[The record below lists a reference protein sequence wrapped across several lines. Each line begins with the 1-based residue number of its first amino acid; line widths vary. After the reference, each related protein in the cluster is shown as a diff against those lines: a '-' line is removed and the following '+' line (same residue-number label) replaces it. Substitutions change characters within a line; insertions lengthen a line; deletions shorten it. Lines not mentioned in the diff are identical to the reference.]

1 MNKPKLY
8 IMTGLSGSGKSTIA
22 QKLAEENPNTV
33 IVSSDAIREE
43 LTDKV
48 EDQTENEEVFKI
60 FHNRIRKNLENKK
73 NVIAD
78 ATNITMKS
86 RRAIM
91 TKVNGLDVEKICY
104 LIPKPYEQCKVD
116 NKNRLHPVPDE
127 VLDKQIMRFQVPFK
141 EEGWTH
147 IIIPYLSI
155 DYLPNLLPTMKGF
168 NQKSPYHTMDLYHH
182 CTYTAKLFDK
192 RYGYPL
198 RFITG
203 AIWHDLGKIY
213 TQTFDEEGIA
223 HYFQHHSIGAYH
235 FMTAMQDLDTDFLLD
250 ACFLINY
257 HMMPFNWTSD
267 EANKRWKKRF
277 GEYKYQMLLDF
288 NECDRAR

>member
-43 LTDKV
+43 LTGKV

-116 NKNRLHPVPDE
+116 NKNRLHPVSDE

-147 IIIPYLSI
+147 IIIPYLCI
-155 DYLPNLLPTMKGF
+155 DYPPNLLPTMKGF

-235 FMTAMQDLDTDFLLD
+235 FMTAMQNLDTDFLLD

-257 HMMPFNWTSD
+257 HIMPFNWTSD
-267 EANKRWKKRF
+267 EANKRWKRRF

>member
-43 LTDKV
+43 LTGKV

-86 RRAIM
+86 CRAIM
-91 TKVNGLDVEKICY
+91 MKVNGLDIEKICY

-116 NKNRLHPVPDE
+116 NKNRLCPVPDE

-147 IIIPYLSI
+147 IIIPYLGI
-155 DYLPNLLPTMKGF
+155 DYPPNLLPTMKGF

-288 NECDRAR
+288 NECDKAR

>member
-1 MNKPKLY
+1 M
-8 IMTGLSGSGKSTIA
+8 
-22 QKLAEENPNTV
+22 
-33 IVSSDAIREE
+33 
-43 LTDKV
+43 
-48 EDQTENEEVFKI
+48 
-60 FHNRIRKNLENKK
+60 ENKK

-91 TKVNGLDVEKICY
+91 TKVNGLDVEKICC

-147 IIIPYLSI
+147 IIIPYLGI
-155 DYLPNLLPTMKGF
+155 DYPPNLLPTMKGF

-267 EANKRWKKRF
+267 EANKRWKRRF

-288 NECDRAR
+288 NECNRAR

>member
-1 MNKPKLY
+1 MNKPKL
-8 IMTGLSGSGKSTIA
+8 MLLVGLSGSGKSTIA

-33 IVSSDAIREE
+33 IVSSNAIREE

-147 IIIPYLSI
+147 IIIPYLGI

-203 AIWHDLGKIY
+203 AIWYDLGKIY

>member
-1 MNKPKLY
+1 MNKPKL
-8 IMTGLSGSGKSTIA
+8 MLLVGLSGSGKSTIA

-33 IVSSDAIREE
+33 IVSSNAIREE

-147 IIIPYLSI
+147 IIIPYLGI

-257 HMMPFNWTSD
+257 HMMPFNWISD
-267 EANKRWKKRF
+267 EANKRWKRRF

-288 NECDRAR
+288 NKCDRAR

>member
-1 MNKPKLY
+1 
-8 IMTGLSGSGKSTIA
+8 
-22 QKLAEENPNTV
+22 
-33 IVSSDAIREE
+33 
-43 LTDKV
+43 
-48 EDQTENEEVFKI
+48 
-60 FHNRIRKNLENKK
+60 
-73 NVIAD
+73 
-78 ATNITMKS
+78 
-86 RRAIM
+86 M

-147 IIIPYLSI
+147 IIIPYLGI

-203 AIWHDLGKIY
+203 AICHDLGKMY
-213 TQTFDEEGIA
+213 TQTFDKEGIA
-223 HYFQHHSIGAYH
+223 HYFQHHSVGAYH
-235 FMTAMQDLDTDFLLD
+235 YMTAMQDLVDTDFLLD

-267 EANKRWKKRF
+267 EANKRWKRRF